1 MGQRTTAN
9 RKRLNLPLPAVVAAA
24 LASGLLAGAPARG
37 QEPADTVARAPAAQE
52 TERLRRLSIEELMEI
67 DVTSVSKRS
76 QPLSRAAAAIT
87 VLTQEELRRSG
98 VTSLPAAL
106 RLANGLHI
114 AQQTATDWGITAR
127 GFNITTAN
135 KLLVLIDGRS
145 VYTPLFS
152 GVFWDVQDVLLEDVD
167 RIEIIRGPGATLWGA
182 NAVNGVVNII
192 TRSAADTQG
201 GLLSLN
207 AGNEERLVVGTRYG
221 GRIGERGHYRVYG
234 KHTDRDALA
243 LADGR
248 DAGDPVTF
256 TQGGF
261 RADWRSG
268 TRVPDARGPGHDGDG
283 FTLQGDLY
291 GGEIGRR
298 AGADIEVDGANLL
311 GRWAHRLGG
320 GSDLVVQAYVD
331 RTHRFIPGVFEEDR
345 DTWDLDL
352 QHNVQLASRHN
363 LVWGLGY
370 RTTRDRI
377 GNSPA
382 VAFLPDRRTVDLFN
396 VFAQD
401 EISLLDDRLRLTLGA
416 KLEHH
421 ESTGLEPQP
430 SVRLAWTPAGEG
442 QTFWGAVSR
451 AVRAPTRLD
460 EDVNYLL
467 PNGEPFLRGDR
478 SFESEKLTAYELGWR
493 SSIRDGLSVDLSTFF
508 HDYDDL
514 RSQEWAPGGGFPI
527 VLENRL
533 QGETYGA
540 EIRGNLGL
548 VERWRLHAAYAYLGK
563 DLRLEAGST
572 DPTGG
577 RNEGNDPTHRFL
589 LRSQVDLSDRLDLEL
604 SLRHVDQLP
613 FPEVPSYTELDLRL
627 GWRAT
632 DRLELAL
639 VGMNLLDDSHP
650 EMGPAAS
657 REEVERSVYGRV
669 LWTF

>member
-1 MGQRTTAN
+1 M
-9 RKRLNLPLPAVVAAA
+9 LAA
-24 LASGLLAGAPARG
+24 SLLAGAPTGA
-37 QEPADTVARAPAAQE
+37 QEPADTLAAASAEQG

-87 VLTQEELRRSG
+87 VLTREDLRRSG
-98 VTSLPAAL
+98 ATSLPAAL
-106 RLANGLHI
+106 RLANGLHV

-152 GVFWDVQDVLLEDVD
+152 GVFWDVQDVLLQDVD

-182 NAVNGVVNII
+182 NAVNGVINII
-192 TRSAADTQG
+192 TRTAADTQG

-207 AGNEERLVVGTRYG
+207 AGDEERLVAASRYG
-221 GRIGERGHYRVYG
+221 GELGERGHYRVYG

-248 DAGDPVTF
+248 DAGDPVGF

-261 RADWRSG
+261 RADWRGGTAVTAASAASTSG
-268 TRVPDARGPGHDGDG
+268 GTDGDG

-291 GGEIGRR
+291 DGEIGRR
-298 AGADIEVDGANLL
+298 VGADIEVDGANLL
-311 GRWAHRLGG
+311 GRWERRFAG

-331 RTHRFIPGVFEEDR
+331 RTHRFIPGLFEEDR

-352 QHNVQLASRHN
+352 QHNVQLGARHN

-377 GNSPA
+377 ENSSF

-401 EISLLDDRLRLTLGA
+401 EVSLLDDRLRLTLGA

-430 SVRLAWTPAGEG
+430 SVRLAWSPDER

-467 PNGEPFLRGDR
+467 PTGEPFLRGDR
-478 SFESEKLTAYELGWR
+478 GFESEKLTAYELGWR
-493 SSIRDGLSVDLSTFF
+493 SSIRDGLSLDLSTFF

-514 RSQEWAPGGGFPI
+514 RSQERTPGGIGGIPI
-527 VLENRL
+527 ILENRL
-533 QGETYGA
+533 EGETYGA
-540 EIRGNLGL
+540 EIRGNLDLTEG
-548 VERWRLHAAYAYLGK
+548 WRLHAAYAYLGK
-563 DLRLEAGST
+563 DLQLEAGST

-577 RNEGNDPTHRFL
+577 RAEGNDPSHRFL
-589 LRSQVDLSDRLDLEL
+589 LRSQIDLTDRLEL
-604 SLRHVDQLP
+604 DFNLRHVDELP

-627 GWRAT
+627 GWQAN
-632 DRLELAL
+632 DRLELSL
-639 VGMNLLDDSHP
+639 VGVNLLDDSHP
-650 EMGPAAS
+650 ELGPAAS